1 MQTNIDGLEIFEGAL
16 HTAVIYQN
24 WIDSSAQVNFGASA
38 IFTGI
43 VRSENGC
50 EGLSFD
56 IYPPLLEQWFLKWAK
71 KALESE
77 VVLKMAHSRGDV
89 LNHQSSY
96 MAGIF
101 SSQRRATLDIFEEFI
116 EDFKHRAPIW
126 KYDLKNGQRIYAKE
140 RSHRLPHSGI
150 LSDSH

>member
-1 MQTNIDGLEIFEGAL
+1 MQTKIDGLEIFEGAL
-16 HTAVIYQN
+16 DTASIYAR
-24 WIDSSAQVNFGASA
+24 WYAFGAEQNLGANA

-43 VRSENGC
+43 VREENGC

-56 IYPPLLEQWFLKWAK
+56 ISPPLLEIWFLNWAK
-71 KALESE
+71 KALERE
-77 VVLKMAHSRGDV
+77 VTLKMAHSRGDV
-89 LNHQSSY
+89 PNHQSSY

-126 KYDLKNGQRIYAKE
+126 KYDLKGGQRIYARE

>member
-1 MQTNIDGLEIFEGAL
+1 MQTQIDGLEIFEGAL
-16 HTAVIYQN
+16 DTAAIYKD
-24 WIDSSAQVNFGASA
+24 WITLSAQANLGANA

-43 VRSENGC
+43 VRAENSY

-56 IYPPLLEQWFLKWAK
+56 IYLPLLEQWFLGWVK

-77 VVLKMAHSRGDV
+77 VLLRMAHSKGDV

-101 SSQRRATLDIFEEFI
+101 SPQRRATLEILEISLRISNIVLLFGNM
-116 EDFKHRAPIW
+116 IW
-126 KYDLKNGQRIYAKE
+126 KMDKE
-140 RSHRLPHSGI
+140 STQKSAVIDYPIAES
-150 LSDSH
+150 

>member
-1 MQTNIDGLEIFEGAL
+1 MQCHIEGLEIFEGAL
-16 HTAVIYQN
+16 DTPNIYKN
-24 WIDSSAQVNFGASA
+24 WFDFSSQSNLGANA

-43 VRSENGC
+43 VRAENEC

-56 IYPPLLEQWFLKWAK
+56 IYLPLLEQWFLGWAK
-71 KALESE
+71 KALANE
-77 VVLKMAHSRGDV
+77 VLLKMAHSRGDV

-101 SSQRRATLDIFEEFI
+101 SSKRRATLEIFEDFI

-126 KYDLKNGQRIYAKE
+126 KYDLKDGQRIYAKE
-140 RSHRLPHSGI
+140 RSYRLPYSGI
-150 LSDSH
+150 LN